1 MKQKFWN
8 WKTLTNEEGEVLE
21 ERVLEIGGV
30 IAEEQSWFEDEVTPK
45 IFKEEL
51 MKGTGPVTVWIN
63 SPGGD
68 CIAASCIYSSL
79 KDYPGDIT
87 VKVSGLAAS
96 AASVVA
102 MAGDRVEMAATAM
115 MMIHNP
121 ATSVYGDHSE
131 MKKAIKILEEVK
143 ESIINAYERKTNL
156 PRDDISKLMENE
168 TWMNAKKAVE
178 LGFADSIIGDEASE
192 TEVDDAFSFS
202 ARAGERR
209 LMERIVARVRDEEK
223 TDVGDGTRITELE
236 KRLELIK

>member
-8 WKTLTNEEGEVLE
+8 WKTVTNKEGETLE

-30 IAEEQSWFEDEVTPK
+30 IAEESWFDSDVEPK
-45 IFKEEL
+45 AFKEEL
-51 MKGTGPVTVWIN
+51 MKGKGPVTVWIN

-68 CIAASCIYSSL
+68 CIAASCIYSAL
-79 KDYPGDIT
+79 TDYPGEIT
-87 VKVSGLAAS
+87 VKISGLVAS

-102 MAGDRVEMAATAM
+102 MAGDKVEMAPTSM

-121 ATSVYGDHSE
+121 ATTVYGDHSE
-131 MKKAIKILEEVK
+131 MKKAIKVLEEVK

-178 LGFADSIIGDEASE
+178 LGFADKIIGDEAPE
-192 TEVDDAFSFS
+192 AKVDDAFSFS

-209 LMERIVARVRDEEK
+209 LMERIVARVKEEEK
-223 TDVGDGTRITELE
+223 TDVSEEGTRITELE

>member
-1 MKQKFWN
+1 MKKKFWN
-8 WKTLTNEEGEVLE
+8 WKNTSSIEDDPMAPRE
-21 ERVLEIGGV
+21 LEIGGV
-30 IAEEQSWFEDEVTPK
+30 IGDDTWYEDDVSPK
-45 IFKEEL
+45 IFKDEL

-68 CIAASCIYSSL
+68 CIAASVIYTALSE
-79 KDYPGDIT
+79 YPGEIT

-102 MAGDRVEMAATAM
+102 MAGDRVEMSLTSM

-121 ATSVYGDHSE
+121 ATTVYGDHNE
-131 MKKAIKILEEVK
+131 MKTAIKVLEEVK

-168 TWMNAKKAVE
+168 TWMNAKKAVQ

-192 TEVDDAFSFS
+192 NEEFDDAFSFS
-202 ARAGERR
+202 ARLGERE
-209 LMERIVARVRDEEK
+209 LMGRIAAKVKET
-223 TDVGDGTRITELE
+223 TDVSDEGTRITELE
-236 KRLELIK
+236 KRLELLR